1 VAVGENGITPTGL
14 QEFDGF
20 LFMVTK
26 VYITDLAGFLPNA
39 PVGNDEIEQ
48 VLGMVGGKPS
58 RSRRLTLRNNGI
70 QTRYYAIDPATG
82 RYTHNCAQLAAESV
96 RRVLQ
101 RGGLDLEQLDCLAC
115 ATSGPDQL
123 KPAHGHM
130 VQGELGGPPLEVV
143 TTAGVCTSGMTAMKY
158 AYMNIAAGLA
168 RNGVSSGAEFAS
180 SFMRGANFEAELESR
195 IADLE
200 KQPELAFE
208 KDFLRWMLSDGAG
221 AALLSD
227 TPNPERLSLRID
239 WIDGLSYAGEMPVC
253 MYSGAIQRADGSLQG
268 WREAPDAQ
276 DILKQSY
283 FAVKQDARLLNELVL
298 PATVQRALPQIA
310 ARHDLRPDDV
320 TWFLPHYSSLYFRQ
334 RLHDAMVEC
343 GFGIP
348 LTRWFTNLTS
358 KGNIGSAAIYLIME
372 ELMYSGNL
380 KKGDRLLCYVPE
392 SARFSVYYMHLT
404 VV

>member
-1 VAVGENGITPTGL
+1 MVA
-14 QEFDGF
+14 
-20 LFMVTK
+20 K

-48 VLGMVGGKPS
+48 ILGMIGGKPS

-70 QTRYYAIDPATG
+70 QTRHYAIDPQTG
-82 RYTHNCAQLAAESV
+82 RYTHNAAQMAAESV
-96 RRVLQ
+96 RNVLQ
-101 RGGLDLEQLDCLAC
+101 RGGLTLDQIECLAC

-123 KPAHGHM
+123 KPAHGNM
-130 VQGELGGPPLEVV
+130 VHGELGGAPLEVV
-143 TTAGVCTSGMTAMKY
+143 TTAGVCTSGVTALKY
-158 AYMNIAAGLA
+158 AYLNIAAGLT
-168 RNGVSSGAEFAS
+168 RNAISSGSEFAS
-180 SFMRGANFEAELESR
+180 SFMRGANFEPEVESR
-195 IADLE
+195 IAELE
-200 KQPELAFE
+200 QRPELAFE

-221 AALLSD
+221 AALLSSQ
-227 TPNPERLSLRID
+227 PNRDRLSLRID

-253 MYSGAIQRADGSLQG
+253 MYSGAIKRADGSLQG
-268 WREAPDAQ
+268 WREAPDTQ
-276 DILKQSY
+276 DILKQGY

-298 PATVQRALPQIA
+298 PATVQRALSHLA
-310 ARHDLRPDDV
+310 VKHDLKPDDV
-320 TWFLPHYSSLYFRQ
+320 TWFLPHYSSEYFRQ
-334 RLHDAMVEC
+334 RLHDAMAKC

-348 LTRWFTNLTS
+348 LTRWFSNLTS

-372 ELMYSGNL
+372 ELMYSGRL

>member
-1 VAVGENGITPTGL
+1 
-14 QEFDGF
+14 
-20 LFMVTK
+20 MVTK

-48 VLGMVGGKPS
+48 ILGMVGGKPS

-70 QTRYYAIDPATG
+70 QTRYYAIDPQTG
-82 RYTHNCAQLAAESV
+82 RYTHNAAQMAAESV
-96 RRVLQ
+96 RSVLQ
-101 RGGLDLEQLDCLAC
+101 RGGLSLAQIECLAC

-130 VQGELGGPPLEVV
+130 VHGELGGAPLEVIS
-143 TTAGVCTSGMTAMKY
+143 TAGVCTSGMTALKY
-158 AYMNIAAGLA
+158 AYLNIAAGLT
-168 RNGVSSGAEFAS
+168 RNAVSSGSEFAS
-180 SFMRGANFEAELESR
+180 SFMRGANFEPELESR
-195 IADLE
+195 VAELE
-200 KQPELAFE
+200 QKPELAFE

-221 AALLSD
+221 AALLSNQ
-227 TPNPERLSLRID
+227 PNRDRLSLRID

-253 MYSGAIQRADGSLQG
+253 MYSGAIKRADGTLQG
-268 WREAPDAQ
+268 WREAPDTQ

-298 PATVQRALPQIA
+298 PATIQRALPHMA
-310 ARHDLRPDDV
+310 AKHDLKPDDV
-320 TWFLPHYSSLYFRQ
+320 TWFLPHYSSQYFRQ
-334 RLHDAMVEC
+334 RLHDAMADC

-348 LTRWFTNLTS
+348 FARWFTNLTS

-372 ELMYSGNL
+372 ELMYSGKL